1 MIDVHDSLYPQGRHE
16 STVLDLSAEVQLPFH
31 LDKHHHLTENIVR
44 KFSYN
49 DFLMIPQVPNGIQ

>member
-44 KFSYN
+44 KFSY
-49 DFLMIPQVPNGIQ
+49 I